1 MLHAVV
7 NKKNENN
14 NSLTQLNLFCFFW
27 LTIITTVSKTLLLQS
42 EDMVHIHLPA
52 SVLNTYSDCP
62 FESLGH
68 CFLRYLLEE
77 APASFSIK
85 TTIFCTLI

>member
-1 MLHAVV
+1 MKTTTVLHNCICFV
-7 NKKNENN
+7 
-14 NSLTQLNLFCFFW
+14 FCLFFW

-52 SVLNTYSDCP
+52 SVLNTYSGCP
-62 FESLGH
+62 LESLGH

-77 APASFSIK
+77 VPASFSIK
-85 TTIFCTLI
+85 TTIFGTLI